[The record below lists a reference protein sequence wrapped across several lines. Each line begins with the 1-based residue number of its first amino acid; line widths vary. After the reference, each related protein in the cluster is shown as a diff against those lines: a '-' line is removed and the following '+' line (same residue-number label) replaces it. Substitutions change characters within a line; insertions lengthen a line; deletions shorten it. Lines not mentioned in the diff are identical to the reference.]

1 MIRQPPEA
9 PLARSFREVL
19 LVGPLPPPSG
29 GMANQTR
36 QLAQLLRDEHVHVT
50 VVQTNSAA
58 RPAWVAR
65 VRGVRAVFRLVPFA
79 AQLWQALAHAD
90 VVHVMANSG
99 WSWHL
104 CAAPAIWLS
113 ALRRVPVVVN
123 YRGGGAESFLER
135 QHGVVR
141 PTLARAAALVVPSG
155 FLAAVFAKHGFS
167 ARIVQNIVDLR
178 AFTPADSP
186 PSSPHVVVT
195 RNLEAIYD
203 NATALRAF
211 ATLRRRHP
219 QARMTIAGEG
229 PERRSLEALCETLGI
244 AASVRFT
251 GRLDNTALPE
261 LYRSATVVVNPST
274 VDNMPVSLLE
284 ALACGVPIVSTNV
297 GGIPFLVEHDVDA
310 LLVPAGDSDAMAQ
323 ALLQI
328 TEEPAIAL
336 RLRQAGTVTARRYAW
351 PAVRPLLF
359 AAYADAMASAAS
371 ARAIGERKAW

>member
-1 MIRQPPEA
+1 
-9 PLARSFREVL
+9 
-19 LVGPLPPPSG
+19 
-29 GMANQTR
+29 MANQTR
-36 QLAQLLRDEHVHVT
+36 QLAQLLRDDEVDVT
-50 VVQTNSAA
+50 LVQTNSAV
-58 RPAWVAR
+58 RPAWMSG
-65 VRGVRAVFRLVPFA
+65 VRGVRAFFRLVPYA
-79 AQLWQALAHAD
+79 ARLWRALAHAD

-113 ALRRVPVVVN
+113 ALRGVPVVVN
-123 YRGGGAESFLER
+123 YRGGGAEPFLER

-141 PTLARAAALVVPSG
+141 QTLARAAALVVPSG

-186 PSSPHVVVT
+186 PSGPHVVVT

-211 ATLRRRHP
+211 AALRQRHP
-219 QARMTIAGEG
+219 AARMTIAGEG
-229 PERRSLEALCETLGI
+229 PERQPLEALCETLGI
-244 AASVRFT
+244 AAAVRFT
-251 GRLDNTALPE
+251 GRLDNAALPE

-310 LLVPAGDSDAMAQ
+310 LLVPARDSAAMAE
-323 ALLQI
+323 ALLRV
-328 TEEPAIAL
+328 TEEPALAL
-336 RLRQAGTVTARRYAW
+336 RLRQAGIATARRYAW

-359 AAYADAMASAAS
+359 AAYADAMASAARG
-371 ARAIGERKAW
+371 RAFGVRKAS